1 MYLPLETLVQSCL
14 EARNTS
20 QKVES
25 FEIGVFTGEYITELK
40 KRFMVSTVKPVN
52 RALKPE
58 VLYTVNKLESEIR
71 TVITHVN
78 IDI

>member
-1 MYLPLETLVQSCL
+1 M
-14 EARNTS
+14 
-20 QKVES
+20 
-25 FEIGVFTGEYITELK
+25 FTGEYITELK